1 MSTEHQLDSISV
13 YGALGKICALINKD
27 KASFLNESAEGM
39 SKFGKNSN
47 YVLRQCILRDADFSE
62 ETIGFTRRAITKGQG
77 APVVKIAQI
86 KGQQVGFIYDGLT
99 TYLAVRELLKLAET
113 ESQKESLKKI
123 SIDVETVEF
132 KSEADLHHHMN
143 RNIEQIEDH
152 KVYKSNP
159 SVRNIIKQKAL
170 GGQGE
175 SNKLRDR
182 SAGVLKTLSKT
193 ELEAFKIELAK
204 IATGVVGREIN
215 STEVSISQR
224 NMSKDDMFLGL
235 LDMDELMLISVCGA
249 EMFDIFEGLDAWLFY
264 EFVMKNYDSPYYQP
278 LSTRQI
284 QFFDRSINHFKEQFK
299 SLNNAS

>member
-39 SKFGKNSN
+39 TKFGKNSN

-62 ETIGFTRRAITKGQG
+62 ETIAFTRRAITKGKG

-86 KGQQVGFIYDGLT
+86 KGQQVGFVYDGLT

-113 ESQKESLKKI
+113 GSQKESLKEL
-123 SIDVETVEF
+123 SIYVETVEF

-143 RNIEQIEDH
+143 TNIEQIEDH
-152 KVYKSNP
+152 KVYQPNP
-159 SVRNIIKQKAL
+159 SVRNIIKQKAS
-170 GGQGE
+170 GGQDE

-182 SAGVLKTLSKT
+182 SAGVLKTLNKS

-204 IATGVVGREIN
+204 IASGVVGGEVN
-215 STEVSISQR
+215 GTDVSISER
-224 NMSKDDMFLGL
+224 SLSKDDMLVGFL
-235 LDMDELMLISVCGA
+235 DCDELMLISVCGV

-278 LSTRQI
+278 LSTRQL
-284 QFFDRSINHFKEQFK
+284 QFFDRSINHFKEQFE
-299 SLNNAS
+299 SLSNAS